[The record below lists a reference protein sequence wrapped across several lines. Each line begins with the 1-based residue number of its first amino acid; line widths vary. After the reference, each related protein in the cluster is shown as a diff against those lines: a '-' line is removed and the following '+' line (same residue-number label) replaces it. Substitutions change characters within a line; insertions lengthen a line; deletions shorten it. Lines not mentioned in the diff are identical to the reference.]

1 MHSPVPACASSGAPN
16 PLGCQ
21 EGTCSQLCPLGWFS
35 QWFLLW
41 DGSVP
46 GKKGLCCEEPTASP
60 SPRTRPRWVLG
71 LRCCRKCSSPTA
83 AWVVGPGGAGG
94 CAQCSAA
101 PHCPTPTPVQEGW
114 GLYLWLSLLQGF
126 AFPFFPFPCSRQTLC
141 QRSCCSQC
149 VTEHILQVLP
159 RGDTG

>member
-1 MHSPVPACASSGAPN
+1 MRSPVPACSSSDAPN
-16 PLGCQ
+16 PLGSQ
-21 EGTCSQLCPLGWFS
+21 EGTRSQLCPVGWFS

-41 DGSVP
+41 DGSVL

-71 LRCCRKCSSPTA
+71 LHCCRKCFIAISCVGRGAWRCWGLCSVLSSPTA
-83 AWVVGPGGAGG
+83 PLPPRCRRAGG
-94 CAQCSAA
+94 STYG
-101 PHCPTPTPVQEGW
+101 CPCCRD
-114 GLYLWLSLLQGF
+114 LLFHFSL
-126 AFPFFPFPCSRQTLC
+126 FPCSFQALC
-141 QRSCCSQC
+141 QRSCRSKH